1 MASWLVIELV
11 LASMLKFFHLKS
23 PVEHCLV
30 HLEVKRDGTVKV
42 FTSRC
47 PDPSSNSYLPIE
59 TRTNHPDSTTPQ

>member
-1 MASWLVIELV
+1 MASWSVIELV
-11 LASMLKFFHLKS
+11 LASMPKYFHLKS

-42 FTSRC
+42 FTSHC
-47 PDPSSNSYLPIE
+47 PDSSSNSYLPIE